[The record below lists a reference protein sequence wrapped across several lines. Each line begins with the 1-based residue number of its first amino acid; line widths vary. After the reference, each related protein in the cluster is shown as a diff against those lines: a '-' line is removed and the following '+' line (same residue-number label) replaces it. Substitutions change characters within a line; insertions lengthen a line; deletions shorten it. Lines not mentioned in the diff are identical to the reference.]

1 MEEDRGE
8 KSIRAVMK
16 SSREHYKTKNSIVA
30 QRWEPCWEA
39 DRVIHTLLRESD
51 SLLKARR
58 RLIRHLESLDW
69 EYRHDPDKSIES
81 WKYFLLKESIRCLK
95 NIISERNER
104 LAHDSALKY
113 LWQGARTG
121 EAEVRDGFIVEFT
134 HLFRAINGHA
144 EVYPPQFMHDI
155 RSPDFDKYKGRTAA
169 IRRSDFLEK
178 VGRRMEEYVQRYPSG
193 LDDEIIER
201 RMRHKTRILKVLD
214 APADDWNS
222 WAWHFKHVFV
232 DKRDV
237 GLIKQ
242 IIRLTPQEEQGIVF
256 AIENKVPFG
265 ITPHYLHLMDEEPS
279 ELDFAIRRQVFPP
292 AAYVKKMAVHK
303 VERRVQFDF
312 MRERDTSPLRLVT
325 RRYPRVAIMKP
336 YDSCPQICVYCQRNW
351 EITPPFMTEAEAPKH
366 DIDRALKWFKEQ
378 KGIMDVLM
386 TGGDPLVMSD
396 QKIEY
401 ILKAFARIPH
411 IRNVRIASRIP
422 ISAPQRITPEL
433 CDLLSRYRNS
443 RDLSLCLVT
452 HFMHP
457 YEVTPETA
465 AAIERIRLRG
475 ISVYNQQVFTF
486 ANSRRF
492 ESVALRIVLKHIGV
506 DPYYN
511 FNLKGKSEIESYAV
525 PVARILQENKEEARL
540 LPGIYRTD
548 EPVFNVPF
556 LGKNY
561 LRAWQEHELISIL
574 PDGRRVY
581 SFHPWEKN
589 IAPVKPYM
597 YTDVPVY
604 DYLQRL
610 EMRGDDPE
618 DYKSIWYYY

>member
-1 MEEDRGE
+1 VRSG
-8 KSIRAVMK
+8 SNRYRQRNANI
-16 SSREHYKTKNSIVA
+16 A
-30 QRWEPCWEA
+30 QRWQSCWDA
-39 DRVIHTLLRESD
+39 DRLIHTLLKESD
-51 SLLKARR
+51 TLLKARR

-69 EYRHDPDKSIES
+69 EYRHDPDKSIAS

-104 LAHDSALKY
+104 LAQDSALKY
-113 LWQGARTG
+113 LWQGARSG
-121 EAEVRDGFIVEFT
+121 DAEVRDGFIVEFT
-134 HLFRAINGHA
+134 HLFRAINGRA
-144 EVYPPQFMHDI
+144 EIYPPQFMHDI
-155 RSPDFDKYKGRTAA
+155 RSPDFDKYKGKAA
-169 IRRSDFLEK
+169 AVRRSDFLEK
-178 VGRRMEEYVQRYPSG
+178 IGRRMDEYLQRYPSG
-193 LDDEIIER
+193 LEDEIIER
-201 RMRHKTRILKVLD
+201 RMRHKTRILKVLG
-214 APADDWNS
+214 ATAKDWND
-222 WAWHFKHVFV
+222 WAWQFKHVFI
-232 DKRDV
+232 DKHDV

-242 IIRLTPQEEQGIVF
+242 IIRLTPQEEQGIVL

-279 ELDFAIRRQVFPP
+279 ELDFAIRKQVFPP
-292 AAYVKKMAVHK
+292 VAYVKKMAIHK
-303 VERRVQFDF
+303 VERRAQFDF

-351 EITPPFMTEAEAPKH
+351 EITLPFMTEAEAPKL
-366 DIDRALKWFKEQ
+366 DIDRALQWFSEQ
-378 KGIMDVLM
+378 KGIMDVLV

-396 QKIEY
+396 RKIEY
-401 ILKAFARIPH
+401 ILKAFANMPH
-411 IRNVRIASRIP
+411 IRNVRISSRIP
-422 ISAPQRITPEL
+422 ISTPHRITTEL
-433 CDLLSRYRNS
+433 CDVFSRYHNT

-465 AAIERIRLRG
+465 AAIKRIRMRG

-492 ESVALRIVLKHIGV
+492 ESVALRIVLKRIGV

-511 FNLKGKSEIESYAV
+511 FNLKGKTEIESYAV
-525 PVARILQENKEEARL
+525 PVARMLQENKEEARL

-589 IAPVKPYM
+589 IAPVKPYI
-597 YTDVPVY
+597 YTDVPIY

-610 EMRGDDPE
+610 EIRGDDPG